1 MRTRLLAAVVLLG
14 CAAPHPRPPSGEVVL
29 SFVGA
34 VKNGPFQFGT
44 ADLAT
49 LPRRSFQASFPAG
62 AGLARFE
69 GVALGPVLADAME
82 LEREADTAV
91 FRGDRGLAVP
101 VPVALLRQLN
111 PVLAD
116 RVDGGAVAAWRDGAR
131 PLQLAWP
138 NREAPGIDTDPRMR
152 WWWVSGVSEVA
163 LQSWIRTY
171 GRALRVPVGAPDEAR
186 LGAEAIASSCIGCHR
201 VRGTGGQRG
210 PELTG
215 AVVRGGE
222 PAFAGRVRDHLR
234 QVSGVASAPV
244 TGPATARR
252 IAAFLDAI
260 EVSGPLPEDDLP
272 PPAPE
277 LPPERSPGRRSPVGG
292 D

>member
-1 MRTRLLAAVVLLG
+1 MRTRLLAAAVLLG

-34 VKNGPFQFGT
+34 VRNGPFVYGT
-44 ADLAT
+44 EDLRT
-49 LPRRSFQASFPAG
+49 LPRRTFEAIWPAG
-62 AGLARFE
+62 AGPAHFE
-69 GVALGPVLADAME
+69 GVALGPVLGEAME
-82 LEREADTAV
+82 LEHEADTAV

-101 VPVALLRQLN
+101 VPVAVVRQLN

-116 RVDGGAVAAWRDGAR
+116 RVDGGAVAAWRTGAR

-152 WWWVSGVSEVA
+152 WWWVEGVTEVA
-163 LQSWIRTY
+163 LQSWVRTY

-201 VRGTGGQRG
+201 VRGTGGRRG

-215 AVVRGGE
+215 AL
-222 PAFAGRVRDHLR
+222 AGDGAALAERLRDHLAKA
-234 QVSGVASAPV
+234 SGGGSAPEV
-244 TGPATARR
+244 LPATARR
-252 IAAFLDAI
+252 IAAFLRAV
-260 EVSGPLPEDDLP
+260 ELAGPHADDDLP

-277 LPPERSPGRRSPVGG
+277 PPPAPIPTPKEPVGG
-292 D
+292 E